1 MSLTVKKIVLWRK
14 EVDNQAGVL
23 SQTLEP
29 LAKAGAD
36 LQVVMGYR
44 YPGNEAKAVIEL
56 HPVAGKRSMAAA
68 KQAGLAPSSIAA
80 LLIEGDNRPGLGQ
93 RLAQAVADAGI
104 NLASLVAHVI
114 GKRYVAT
121 AGFET
126 EADARRAVPLIKKA
140 AGKQKK

>member
-1 MSLTVKKIVLWRK
+1 MSLTVKRIVLWRK
-14 EVDNQAGVL
+14 EVDNQAGML

-44 YPGNEAKAVIEL
+44 YPGNEARAVIEL
-56 HPVAGKRSMAAA
+56 HPVTGKRSKTAAE
-68 KQAGLAPSSIAA
+68 QAGLAPSSIAA

-93 RLAQAVADAGI
+93 QIAQAVADAGI
-104 NLASLVAHVI
+104 NLAFLVAHVL

-126 EADARRAVPLIKKA
+126 EADAKKATALIKKA